1 MSKIDKLLNL
11 LDNGHE
17 LTVAEIRR
25 RVGLRSPYHAVRT
38 LRKEGYPIYS
48 NRVRGGRVEY
58 KLGTGHHNTRF
69 NQLRRQGLRDQAVKS
84 LYTRSV

>member
-38 LRKEGYPIYS
+38 LRQEGHAIYS
-48 NRVRGGRVEY
+48 NRVRGHRVEY
-58 KLGTGHHNTRF
+58 KLGSGHYNTRF
-69 NQLRRQGLRDQAVKS
+69 HQLRRQGLTREAVKS
-84 LYTRSV
+84 LYTNA